1 MARLAEH
8 LFAISDEET
17 RFARRGF
24 RLPPAPVREH
34 LEEIGRSFVVGYRL
48 ALTDPRPLPLAEG
61 LERVAPD
68 YRGFAYE
75 GAAMGVVLTDFIA
88 PWRRPWLP
96 AFLSGPAAPHTYLA
110 HVGIGWAWARLPM
123 VRLAPRLSRLAPF
136 TRWLAVDGY
145 GFHEGYFHPRRSVD
159 RQLVPRRVAGYGRR
173 AFDQGLGRSLW
184 FNQGARVEAIATVV
198 ATFAESRRQDLWSGV
213 GLAATYAGGV
223 SEAELEWL
231 REAAGEHAPSLAQGA
246 AFAAVARFA
255 AGHVPPHTDAATE
268 VLCGTGAVE
277 ADRRTLALKAGL
289 PPDRPEAPVYE
300 AWRRQT
306 AREFTSSG
314 AFPCATTSAATA

>member
-34 LEEIGRSFVVGYRL
+34 LEEIGESFVAGYRL
-48 ALTDPRPLPLAEG
+48 ALADPRPLPLAG

-75 GAAMGVVLTDFIA
+75 GAAMGVVLSDFIA

-96 AFLSGPAAPHTYLA
+96 AFLNGPAAPHTYLA
-110 HVGIGWAWARLPM
+110 HVGIGWAWARLP
-123 VRLAPRLSRLAPF
+123 VRLAPRLARLEPF

-184 FNQGARVEAIATVV
+184 FSQGARVEAIATVV
-198 ATFAESRRQDLWSGV
+198 ATFAEHRRQDLWSGV

-223 SEAELEWL
+223 SEAELEEL
-231 REAAGEHAPSLAQGA
+231 RDAAGGYAPSLAQGA
-246 AFAAVARFA
+246 AFAAVARVA
-255 AGHVPPHTDAATE
+255 AGHVPPRTDLATE
-268 VLCGTGAVE
+268 VFCGTSALE
-277 ADRRTLALKAGL
+277 ADRATRQIQDGL
-289 PPDRPEAPVYE
+289 PADHPDEPVYE
-300 AWRRQT
+300 VWRQR
-306 AREFTSSG
+306 ARRAFTFTG
-314 AFPCATTSAATA
+314 VDPCATTSAATA